1 MLPGNRIPRVYML
14 QAIAREAFGTNP
26 DHVQAVH
33 GGDINQAARID
44 IKGQPYF
51 VKYKLDTPP
60 RVFEIEAL
68 GLKLLHASGAIR
80 VPQVIRYAEAADHRP
95 AYLILEW
102 IDQAQPSPAFGARFG
117 RELAALHKHSAST
130 YGIDYDHVVDGLP
143 QPPKEGTSWPIFYRD
158 QRLAP
163 QVERARQLGRLPA
176 RREAA
181 LNKIMERI
189 EDLLAGLDSVPS
201 LLHGDLW
208 GGNYFCAADDEPVLF
223 DPHTYYGEREAE
235 LAFTELFGGFA
246 PAFYRA
252 YREAYPLGDGYE
264 YRRPLHQLYHLL
276 VHLNLFGE
284 SYGAHV
290 DAVCRQYV

>member
-1 MLPGNRIPRVYML
+1 ML
-14 QAIAREAFGTNP
+14 QAIAREAFGAVP

-33 GGDINQAARID
+33 GGDINQAARIE
-44 IKGQPYF
+44 IRGQPYF
-51 VKYKLDTPP
+51 VKFKLDAAP

-68 GLKLLHASGAIR
+68 GLKLLHTSGAIR
-80 VPQVIRYAEAADHRP
+80 VPQVIRHAEAANPRP

-102 IDQAQPSPAFGARFG
+102 IDQVQPTSAFGERFG
-117 RELAALHKHSAST
+117 RRLAALHRHTATT
-130 YGIDYDHVVDGLP
+130 YGLDYDHVIDGLP
-143 QPPKEGTSWPIFYRD
+143 QPSKEGTSWPIVYRD
-158 QRLAP
+158 QRLVP
-163 QVERARQLGRLPA
+163 QVERARQLGRLPP

-181 LNKIMERI
+181 LNKIMEHI
-189 EDLLAGLDSVPS
+189 DELLAGLDSVPS

-208 GGNYFCAADDEPVLF
+208 GGNYMCTVGDEPILF

-235 LAFTELFGGFA
+235 LAFTELFGGF
-246 PAFYRA
+246 PPSFYRA
-252 YREAYPLGDGYE
+252 YREAYPLNEGYE

-284 SYGAHV
+284 GYGAHV

>member
-1 MLPGNRIPRVYML
+1 MF
-14 QAIAREAFGTNP
+14 QAIVRDALGTNP
-26 DHVQAVH
+26 DCVQAVH
-33 GGDINQAARID
+33 GGDINQAARIEVG
-44 IKGQPYF
+44 GQPYF
-51 VKYKLDTPP
+51 IKYKVGAAP
-60 RVFEIEAL
+60 RFFEIEAL

-80 VPQVIRYAEAADHRP
+80 VPQVIRYAESSDKRP

-102 IDQAQPSPAFGARFG
+102 IDQTEPSSAFGARFG
-117 RELAALHKHSAST
+117 HELAALHKHTAKT
-130 YGIDYDHVVDGLP
+130 YGLDYDHPVDALP
-143 QPPKEGTSWPIFYRD
+143 QPNQEGASWPIFYRD

-163 QVERARQLGRLPA
+163 QIERARQLGRLPA

-181 LNKIMERI
+181 LNKILGRI
-189 EDLLAGLDSVPS
+189 EALMSGLVSVPS

-208 GGNYFCAADDEPVLF
+208 GGNYFCAVGDEPVLF

-235 LAFTELFGGFA
+235 LAFTELFGGF
-246 PAFYRA
+246 PPSFYRA
-252 YREAYPLGDGYE
+252 YREAYPFGDGYE